1 MTIPCMQCGARF
13 AGTSTTSRCP
23 SCRGPARDSAPGMFP
38 RSSLAVASSARGEG
52 SGLIDLRAMR
62 AGLGAPLSIGGPTLG
77 SLAPVSSAPPP
88 RPTTRSHTTLPAS
101 QLPLY
106 SLVVALMLGLAT
118 LSAHVLTRASVP
130 PPPVRVELPALVA
143 ATPDVEQPEPT
154 SVKPVKLVEPVV
166 EPVVVQPVLVAE
178 TRKPAPGRRPAK
190 LVPEHKPTPAVAAT
204 EKPVTAPTPVTPD
217 DSVDCLL
224 GRKDCG
230 RPRSETAASPEPAAP
245 ALGGELPAML
255 EQSDIS
261 ALTSAGRSAAS
272 DACGSLVR
280 GGERVKLR
288 LSIAGP
294 SGSIT
299 STAVVD
305 DAGNPQL
312 AACAAQEV
320 ARLPVKKVQKP
331 QIGAML
337 TLKF

>member
-1 MTIPCMQCGARF
+1 MTIPCTQCGARF
-13 AGTSTTSRCP
+13 TGASATSRCP
-23 SCRGPARDSAPGMFP
+23 NCRGLARETPRMYA
-38 RSSLAVASSARGEG
+38 RSSLAPPRQAGRDEG
-52 SGLIDLRAMR
+52 SGLIDLRTMR
-62 AGLGAPLSIGGPTLG
+62 AGPGGAVAVPGLGG
-77 SLAPVSSAPPP
+77 LAPALPVAPT
-88 RPTTRSHTTLPAS
+88 RPITRSHAQLPAS

-118 LSAHVLTRASVP
+118 LSAHVLTRAPAPAAEV
-130 PPPVRVELPALVA
+130 VRVVVPAPEVVTPA
-143 ATPDVEQPEPT
+143 AVVEPEVVTPE
-154 SVKPVKLVEPVV
+154 EPVV
-166 EPVVVQPVLVAE
+166 AAAVPEVEVASPAPTGRRVRGEKPGNKPVVSTPAP
-178 TRKPAPGRRPAK
+178 KPAPVVTPVA
-190 LVPEHKPTPAVAAT
+190 TPA
-204 EKPVTAPTPVTPD
+204 PPD

-230 RPRSETAASPEPAAP
+230 RPRSEPVATPEPVAA
-245 ALGGELPAML
+245 AGDGLPAML
-255 EQSDIS
+255 EQADIS
-261 ALTSAGRSAAS
+261 ALTGAGRTAAS
-272 DACGSLVR
+272 DACGGLVR

-288 LSIAGP
+288 VSIAGP

-320 ARLPVKKVQKP
+320 ARLPVKKVQKA